1 MFEKKIL
8 SELQEY
14 IELNTVVL
22 AFLSSK
28 PIIIEDVKQNALEEF
43 ITIHREPSFAQVLF
57 SFVDK
62 KGCSDSDIYKKAG
75 IDRRHFSK
83 IRSKSDYRPGKPTVI
98 ALALAL
104 ELNEEETDQLLGSAG
119 FSLSNSDTFDLVI
132 LFCLEK
138 RIYDLDEVN
147 QALEYL
153 HLKPLIK

>member
-1 MFEKKIL
+1 MLEDKIL
-8 SELQEY
+8 KELLEY

-22 AFLSSK
+22 DILKSE
-28 PIIIEDVKQNALEEF
+28 PIIIEDEKQNALEEF
-43 ITIHREPSFAQVLF
+43 INSHREPSFAQVLF

-62 KGCSDSDIYKKAG
+62 KGFSDSDIYKKAG

-98 ALALAL
+98 ALSLAL

-138 RIYDLDEVN
+138 GIYDLDEVN

>member
-1 MFEKKIL
+1 
-8 SELQEY
+8 
-14 IELNTVVL
+14 
-22 AFLSSK
+22 
-28 PIIIEDVKQNALEEF
+28 
-43 ITIHREPSFAQVLF
+43 
-57 SFVDK
+57 
-62 KGCSDSDIYKKAG
+62 
-75 IDRRHFSK
+75 
-83 IRSKSDYRPGKPTVI
+83 VI

-104 ELNEEETDQLLGSAG
+104 ELNEEETDQLLRSAG